1 MITCHTTEDERWTPM
16 KHIIF
21 ASSSKIERAFLL
33 SLIPTPPL
41 SQETTVFFP
50 QQGHLKFDR
59 MFHVPTF
66 KARGLEAKSK
76 SGSMM
81 SLSPGKMPWP
91 NELTIVSTL
100 DAQINQ
106 SWVCWV
112 CVVTVSDFMCSVLST
127 HNTCRL
133 KRCKSVAG
141 MGLFSNQ
148 RKYNYHSIFFI
159 EIWCFFSLAKAWC
172 WILSLKMLQI
182 MLKGL

>member
-106 SWVCWV
+106 SWVCWA
-112 CVVTVSDFMCSVLST
+112 CVVTVSDLCAVFYLRTTLVVWKGAKVWLAWGFVAIKE
-127 HNTCRL
+127 NTITVRFVSL
-133 KRCKSVAG
+133 RSGV
-141 MGLFSNQ
+141 
-148 RKYNYHSIFFI
+148 
-159 EIWCFFSLAKAWC
+159 FSL
-172 WILSLKMLQI
+172 
-182 MLKGL
+182 